1 MALDYCF
8 RLSPG
13 QSLYVEKYGDV
24 AIKDDGTYD
33 EATGGVSIEV
43 KMFAGDLHERHH
55 NLLNTLFNWLED
67 DFNFESY
74 SRLIILSKL
83 QERVC

>member
-1 MALDYCF
+1 M
-8 RLSPG
+8 
-13 QSLYVEKYGDV
+13 VEVIDAKNNRKKNDAAQMFPPV
-24 AIKDDGTYD
+24 VWEKIKG
-33 EATGGVSIEV
+33 
-43 KMFAGDLHERHH
+43 
-55 NLLNTLFNWLED
+55 NTSKTNFGPAVGSRSN